1 MAAFTIESYKQLQ
14 EDPQGITNALLSE
27 ISLQLSRPNLKP
39 TNQSRP
45 LTEFQASE
53 SDVRLNILWFLS
65 LVLSLVIASLAI
77 FVKQWLR
84 EYLNWECS
92 SATERLR
99 LRHIRYQGLLRWR
112 VFEIAAFLPFLLQL
126 SLILFLIGLSDF
138 LRQLHPTVG
147 WYITGFVVLWMA
159 IFAAT
164 LIASTIF
171 VDCPYKVSLFVHPTQ
186 RLHKA
191 FAHLRL
197 GLGFD
202 WRSCLSN
209 RYYTYPGDEKG
220 VRRDGTLDLDALVS
234 ADKVLADDHILEKC
248 TCNCAKSL
256 GLEDAAQFCRRVLGR
271 YLDTKIES
279 LATRKLDLGSV
290 PSRALNALVGLIC
303 SIMPP
308 NDEQYSLLTQEP
320 SPLLELV
327 MFLYRLC
334 NHAVKRKRTAY
345 LSNWKSANSAIHQI
359 PITLLR
365 SNSDKIIESL
375 LMIMASAPYML
386 ITAPVV
392 IPVRRECI
400 SKSLST

>member
-1 MAAFTIESYKQLQ
+1 MV
-14 EDPQGITNALLSE
+14 ALLSD
-27 ISLQLSRPNLKP
+27 ISLQLSQLGLQP
-39 TNQSRP
+39 TNRLQSP
-45 LTEFQASE
+45 TEFQASA
-53 SDVRLNILWFLS
+53 SDIRLNTLWFLS

-126 SLILFLIGLSDF
+126 SLLLFLIGLSDF
-138 LRQLHPTVG
+138 LRQLNPTVG
-147 WYITGFVVLWMA
+147 WYITSFIIPWMA

-164 LIASTIF
+164 LIASTLF
-171 VDCPYKVSLFVHPTQ
+171 VGCPYKVSLFVHPTQ
-186 RLHKA
+186 RLHKVVA
-191 FAHLRL
+191 DLRL
-197 GLGFD
+197 RLGFD
-202 WRSCLSN
+202 WRSRLPN

-220 VRRDGTLDLDALVS
+220 IRRDGTIDLDALVS
-234 ADKVLADDHILEKC
+234 ADNVLADDHILEKF

-256 GLEDAAQFCRRVLGR
+256 GLQDAAQFCRRVLSR

-279 LATRKLDLGSV
+279 LAAQKLDLGGV
-290 PSRALNALVGLIC
+290 PSRALNALMGLIC
-303 SIMPP
+303 SLMPP

-327 MFLYRLC
+327 MFLYSLC
-334 NHAVKRKRTAY
+334 NHAVERNRTAY
-345 LSNWKSANSAIHQI
+345 LSNWKIAKSAIHQI

-392 IPVRRECI
+392 IPVRRE
-400 SKSLST
+400 